1 MTPHTVWIGGPPY
14 KEESRPAPEYVRG
27 KHVYNWTDPVRIV
40 CRNPGISMP
49 EILAKMPGSSLQN
62 IRVMLIRRSKVG
74 NVHRTLN
81 NEKWDKRG
89 GRPVKWLWWPGPA
102 TDQTAGCKPPR

>member
-14 KEESRPAPEYVRG
+14 KDEHHAVPEYVRG
-27 KHVYNWTDPVRIV
+27 KHIYCWTDPVRIV

-62 IRVMLIRRSKVG
+62 IRVMLIRRSRFG
-74 NVHRTLN
+74 NVHRLPAPQETPG
-81 NEKWDKRG
+81 KFG

-102 TDQTAGCKPPR
+102 KD